1 MADKF
6 SNIDD
11 LTSQGRRVVAITPSD
26 TVDLIDVPKA
36 LWVGVAGDIAGTGA
50 SGVDG
55 VAFTYKNV
63 PVGVFDAVRFKRIFV
78 TGTLA
83 TNILAIY

>member
-11 LTSQGRRVVAITPSD
+11 LTSQGRRAIAVVPSD
-26 TVDLIDVPKA
+26 TINITDVPKA
-36 LWVGVAGDIAGTGA
+36 LWVGVAGDISGTGA
-50 SGVDG
+50 DGTDG

-63 PVGVFDAVRFKRIFV
+63 PVGVFDAVRFKRIFA
-78 TGTLA
+78 TGTVA

>member
-26 TVDLIDVPKA
+26 AVDLIDVPKA

-50 SGVDG
+50 SGTDG

-63 PVGVFDAVRFKRIFV
+63 PVGAGANIVPVYSDGTNWRI
-78 TGTLA
+78 G
-83 TNILAIY
+83 